1 MVSVA
6 YKKNIDRTNLCA
18 ASLRIG
24 VTGHRKFENER
35 IVRDSVKSVLRRLD
49 HILEDTLNNTP
60 YTCIVISPLAEGAD
74 RLVAKE
80 VLDWNT
86 SEERPVLEAVLPL
99 QEEYYLNDFAAQGSK
114 EEFRELLAKAK
125 SVHILEKAASRKAAY
140 ENVGHYVVDNCDFLI
155 AIWDGK
161 AAAGKGGTAEIVEYA
176 RNIGKHVFWINS
188 NDGKI
193 EEEKNE
199 GKR

>member
-1 MVSVA
+1 VA
-6 YKKNIDRTNLCA
+6 YKKNIDMTNLCA

-24 VTGHRKFENER
+24 VTGHRKFENDR

-49 HILEDTLNNTP
+49 EFLENTLNNTP
-60 YTCIVISPLAEGAD
+60 YTYIVISPLAEGAD

-86 SEERPVLEAVLPL
+86 SGEKTYLEVVLPL
-99 QEEYYLNDFAAQGSK
+99 QEQDYLTDFTTAGSR
-114 EEFRELLAKAK
+114 EEFRELLAIAK
-125 SVHILEKAASRKAAY
+125 SVHVLEKAESRETAY
-140 ENVGHYVVDNCDFLI
+140 ENVGHYVVDSCDFLI

-161 AAAGKGGTAEIVEYA
+161 PAEGKGGTAKIVEYA